1 MPTTSQKIS
10 HGVSSEGTKP
20 RRKAAGATALIDTEK
35 GVSRLK
41 GKSPG
46 AKLRE
51 KVALIKAR
59 EAQPLRGF
67 TKKRYSLA
75 IAKKIADAV
84 KLAAEAGQPTRI
96 VLDIDAAGM
105 TSLIPEPVQV
115 NAPAVD
121 VEEVGELSPELQ
133 QALSAARERGR
144 LRVAEILAGDDMLN
158 AEAFAEMLG
167 TTRVTV
173 NTWRQEN
180 KVLGLDG
187 AKRGFRFPEW
197 QVGSDGKPYAVL
209 PQLHDLLGGPWG
221 VYRFMV
227 QVHGA
232 LDGLTG
238 REALRR
244 GLTAKVLAAADGDGR
259 DFS

>member
-1 MPTTSQKIS
+1 MPTSSQKIS
-10 HGVSSEGTKP
+10 QGPARETTKSG
-20 RRKAAGATALIDTEK
+20 RRASPATALLDNAATK
-35 GVSRLK
+35 GVPSLK
-41 GKSPG
+41 GKSRA
-46 AKLRE
+46 AKIKE
-51 KVALIKAR
+51 KVEALKG
-59 EAQPLRGF
+59 QPLRGF
-67 TKKRYSLA
+67 TRKRYSLA

-105 TSLIPEPVQV
+105 TSLIPEPVHV
-115 NAPAVD
+115 NAPA

-144 LRVAEILAGDDMLN
+144 VRVAEILAGAEMLN
-158 AEAFAEMLG
+158 AEAFSEMLG

-197 QVGSDGKPYAVL
+197 QVGADGKPYAVL

-238 REALRR
+238 REALQR
-244 GLTAKVLAAADGDGR
+244 GLTEKVLAAADGDGR

>member
-1 MPTTSQKIS
+1 MPTSSQKIS
-10 HGVSSEGTKP
+10 QGPARETAKSGRSAS
-20 RRKAAGATALIDTEK
+20 RATALLDNAATK
-35 GVSRLK
+35 CVPSLK
-41 GKSPG
+41 GKG
-46 AKLRE
+46 RAAKIKE
-51 KVALIKAR
+51 KVEALKG
-59 EAQPLRGF
+59 QPLRGF
-67 TKKRYSLA
+67 TRKRYSLA

-115 NAPAVD
+115 NAPAVE
-121 VEEVGELSPELQ
+121 VEEVGDLSPELQ

-144 LRVAEILAGDDMLN
+144 VRVAEILAGDDMLN

-173 NTWRQEN
+173 NTWRQES

-197 QVGSDGKPYAVL
+197 QIGADGKPYAVL

-238 REALRR
+238 REALQR
-244 GLTAKVLAAADGDGR
+244 GLTEKVLAAADGNGR